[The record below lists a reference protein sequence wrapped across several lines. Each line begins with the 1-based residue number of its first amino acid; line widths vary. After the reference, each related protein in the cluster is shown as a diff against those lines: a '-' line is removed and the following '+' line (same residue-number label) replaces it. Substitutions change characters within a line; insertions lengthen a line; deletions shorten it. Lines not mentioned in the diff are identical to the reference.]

1 MDVTERNVEMEG
13 RKELEGDVTQKVRTG
28 EGEGGAMGRPG
39 LEGKGESLDF
49 LRGGKLLSP

>member
-1 MDVTERNVEMEG
+1 MEG